1 MRTLVAANQT
11 REAAVETRVPVV
23 ASVTCCN
30 RLESDVVGEES
41 AGGDVEV
48 PTPFT
53 DEQVEFLG
61 SLVERSVLRVL
72 ESRENT
78 DTLPSTD
85 LAGADRRGFCDKG
98 HTVHK

>member
-1 MRTLVAANQT
+1 M
-11 REAAVETRVPVV
+11 V

-85 LAGADRRGFCDKG
+85 LAGVDRRGFCDKG